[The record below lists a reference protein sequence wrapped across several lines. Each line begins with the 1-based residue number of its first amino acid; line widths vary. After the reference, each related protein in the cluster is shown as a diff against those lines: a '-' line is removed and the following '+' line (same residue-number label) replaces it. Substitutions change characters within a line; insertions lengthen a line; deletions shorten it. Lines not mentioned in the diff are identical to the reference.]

1 MWNWNECRDI
11 EKRGGA
17 YTYIVS
23 REVRFEFVL
32 GLGLFPV
39 PPRFF
44 GVLALLL
51 LLLGIITLKSR

>member
-1 MWNWNECRDI
+1 MWNGNECRDI

-32 GLGLFPV
+32 GLGLFP
-39 PPRFF
+39 PWFF
-44 GVLALLL
+44 GV